1 MLDPTVEEIQHAK
14 KQRERIYNDDVYF
27 TLKSVP
33 EGIPEWAYN
42 SGKFIY
48 ETDNGEFG
56 GGNEAEYDEYDNYN
70 DNQDF
75 YLSQDYDLSQDYED
89 DIQDQEG
96 QEDDQFFVSD
106 FYQNSAKMN
115 LPRPENLDEMGKS
128 SSAAVS

>member
-1 MLDPTVEEIQHAK
+1 MLDPTAEEIQHAK

-33 EGIPEWAYN
+33 EGISEWAYN
-42 SGKFIY
+42 SGKFVY

-75 YLSQDYDLSQDYED
+75 DLSQDYDLK
-89 DIQDQEG
+89 IG
-96 QEDDQFFVSD
+96 RAHV
-106 FYQNSAKMN
+106 
-115 LPRPENLDEMGKS
+115 
-128 SSAAVS
+128 